1 MIKFVVILLAV
12 LGNAYAIFL
21 KVLRYRSANNPVP
34 ANVADI
40 YDAETYQRWKRY
52 SAEHCKIDIGFGIA
66 SFAVTLVLLLTN
78 AHAAFASWF
87 PDGKYAQLFAVIL
100 LMLIVDSVLDI
111 PKSYMQTMII
121 EEKYG
126 FNRSTMKT
134 FIKDMIVRMIGNLAL
149 TGGIILLMMKLHE
162 LTGDHLFLVFA
173 VAIFAITIV
182 MMVLAPLFAR
192 IDNKFTPLED
202 GELKDRL
209 MALLS
214 KHGYK
219 VKSIEVMDASRRTTK
234 MNAYFTGL
242 GKMKKIVLYDTLL
255 QNMTNDEICAIFAHE
270 MGHGLHKD
278 MMKRQ
283 ILNIGNLL
291 ILSAAVYITV
301 KMPAFC
307 VAFGFD
313 GLNYGFA
320 FLLVGIWLEVLQPLT
335 NFVLFANTRAAEYR
349 ADRQAVLEGYGEAMA
364 SALKKLARD
373 NFAHLAPSKI
383 NVLLE
388 YTHPPISERIERIE
402 K

>member
-12 LGNAYAIFL
+12 LGNAYSIFL

-78 AHAAFASWF
+78 AYAAFASWF
-87 PDGKYAQLFAVIL
+87 PGGKYAQLFAVIL
-100 LMLIVDSVLDI
+100 LMLIVDTVLDI

-162 LTGDHLFLVFA
+162 LTGDYLFLVFA
-173 VAIFAITIV
+173 VAIFAVTIV

-192 IDNKFTPLED
+192 IDNNFTPLED

-335 NFVLFANTRAAEYR
+335 KFVLFANTRAAEYR
-349 ADRQAVLEGYGEAMA
+349 ADRQAVLEGYGEAMV